1 MGYSELAIFRRPQPE
16 NRGYNYCMP
25 TALGKLLEIR
35 QEAGGLSGTLACPP
49 GMHPAPGQYLLASS
63 LSPHETAP
71 TPLFPASLPGGD
83 LRVAPPLPLHWM
95 VGQALHLRGPL
106 GRGFD
111 LPSQARRVA
120 LYAEATSPGSMLP
133 IATQALERGAAVA
146 LYTRS
151 VASTPAQLPADIEI
165 LPPDLLPEA
174 LDWADYLA
182 VSLPLGRLAAFRRAL
197 GIHPRQPTR
206 CRIQALLVAPM
217 PCGGL
222 SECGVCAVLT
232 RSGWRH
238 ACKDGP
244 VFDLDELEDG

>member
-1 MGYSELAIFRRPQPE
+1 
-16 NRGYNYCMP
+16 MP
-25 TALGKLLEIR
+25 TAWGKLLEIR

-63 LSPHETAP
+63 LSPHEAAP

-83 LRVAPPLPLHWM
+83 LLVAPPLPAHWI

-111 LPSQARRVA
+111 LPAEARRVA
-120 LYAEATSPGSMLP
+120 LYADQASPAALLP
-133 IATQALERGAAVA
+133 IAAQALERGAAVA
-146 LYTRS
+146 LYAKS
-151 VASTPAQLPADIEI
+151 APAHLPADIEI
-165 LPPDLLPEA
+165 LPPDLLPETLA
-174 LDWADYLA
+174 WADYLA
-182 VSLPLGRLAAFRRAL
+182 VNLPLGRLAALRRAL
-197 GIHPRQPTR
+197 TIHSRQPTR
-206 CRIQALLVAPM
+206 CRVQALLVAPM

-222 SECGVCAVLT
+222 SECGACAVLT

-244 VFDLDELEDG
+244 VFDLHELEDG